1 MADTEEQMRE
11 VAWNV
16 IAGIPIA
23 VLLADCIDAL
33 TEAYQIDEELYA
45 RDKEGMDTSL
55 ASPLGT
61 YITTVQEH
69 RNDDTTE

>member
-1 MADTEEQMRE
+1 MDTEEQLRE
-11 VAWNV
+11 VAWTV
-16 IAGIPIA
+16 LSGIPVG

-33 TEAYQIDEELYA
+33 TEAYQMDEELYA
-45 RDKEGMDTSL
+45 RDKESLDTSL

-61 YITTVQEH
+61 YITTVQEN